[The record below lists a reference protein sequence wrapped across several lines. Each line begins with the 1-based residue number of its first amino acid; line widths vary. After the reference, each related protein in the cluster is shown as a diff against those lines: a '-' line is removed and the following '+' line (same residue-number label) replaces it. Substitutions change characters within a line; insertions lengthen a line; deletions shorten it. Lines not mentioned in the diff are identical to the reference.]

1 MSLPPMGN
9 GNGNDTHDD
18 THTEDR
24 DHPSE
29 PEVDRGQLIWDAAQ
43 QNSGTDNREAAGIN
57 LGTLPVRGS
66 PSPPLACP

>member
-1 MSLPPMGN
+1 
-9 GNGNDTHDD
+9 
-18 THTEDR
+18 
-24 DHPSE
+24 
-29 PEVDRGQLIWDAAQ
+29 VDRGQLIWDAAQ